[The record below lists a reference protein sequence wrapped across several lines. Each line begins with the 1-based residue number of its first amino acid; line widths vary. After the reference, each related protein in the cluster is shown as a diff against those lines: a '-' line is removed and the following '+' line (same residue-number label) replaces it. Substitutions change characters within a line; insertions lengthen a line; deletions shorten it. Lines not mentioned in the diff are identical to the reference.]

1 NALPRQL
8 GEIHILPTTGVFDLA
23 RDLDA
28 LVGVLETDRAW
39 LKQASRLQ
47 DRANEWLSKGRSS
60 ALLLSHG
67 ALTDAERWKDHRPAK
82 APAPAQEVLDL
93 LLASRQAG
101 TRRQRWWVGGSFA
114 AAAGALALATFA
126 YVKSIEAGRQA
137 KIAGEQRD
145 VAENRRQEAVQQT
158 S

>member
-1 NALPRQL
+1 PFGEKWQGELAEFIRPSDTVIWLVSDASIQSKWVNWELDEVGKRSKGLVPVMVGQTARNALPPQL
-8 GEIHILPTTGVFDLA
+8 GEIHILPTTGVCELA

-93 LLASRQAG
+93 L
-101 TRRQRWWVGGSFA
+101 
-114 AAAGALALATFA
+114 
-126 YVKSIEAGRQA
+126 
-137 KIAGEQRD
+137 
-145 VAENRRQEAVQQT
+145 
-158 S
+158 